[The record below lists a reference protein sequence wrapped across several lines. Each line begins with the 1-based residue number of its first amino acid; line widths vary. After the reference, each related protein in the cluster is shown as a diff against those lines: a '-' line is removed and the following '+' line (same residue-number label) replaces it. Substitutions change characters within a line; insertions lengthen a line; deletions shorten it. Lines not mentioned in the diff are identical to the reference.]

1 MNCEDR
7 EPERGGSHCATAK
20 TGIKDESHCA
30 IMTTKTGGGDR
41 TARQRELRL
50 ELGLGSHC
58 AIAKKTSPH
67 CTGIYDSEELAKV
80 RETSLREVSV
90 N

>member
-1 MNCEDR
+1 MR
-7 EPERGGSHCATAK
+7 ESHCATAK
-20 TGIKDESHCA
+20 TRTGKESHCA

-58 AIAKKTSPH
+58 AIANETSLH
-67 CTGIYDSEELAKV
+67 CVGIYDRGELVKV
-80 RETSLREVSV
+80 RETSLDEVSV